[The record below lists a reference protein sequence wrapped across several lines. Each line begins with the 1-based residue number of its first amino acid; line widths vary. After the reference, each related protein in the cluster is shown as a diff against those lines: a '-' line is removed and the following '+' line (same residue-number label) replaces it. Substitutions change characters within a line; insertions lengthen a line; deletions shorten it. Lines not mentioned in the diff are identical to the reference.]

1 MRLHRLYQKKMIE
14 KGSIPVLYAN
24 KTFCSTGTPFW
35 AGQKI
40 WLSLRLS
47 GLPKWGPVGFGPA
60 AAESWKIFENL
71 AKSQLQPRRRRVD
84 GRPIIVLLSMVRGE
98 DDELRAVEF
107 LK

>member
-1 MRLHRLYQKKMIE
+1 MNL
-14 KGSIPVLYAN
+14 GSKL
-24 KTFCSTGTPFW
+24 T
-35 AGQKI
+35 
-40 WLSLRLS
+40 
-47 GLPKWGPVGFGPA
+47 
-60 AAESWKIFENL
+60 SWKIFENL